1 MERKEEK
8 GENGRQ
14 TSVIGYID
22 FPGIGSSSNWP
33 PMYDRPGN
41 KAVFV
46 RPCKLAKLCGHTF
59 ETNLNLHR
67 QK

>member
-33 PMYDRPGN
+33 PMYDIGLATRLFLYAMAIV
-41 KAVFV
+41 KFV
-46 RPCKLAKLCGHTF
+46 VMYQST
-59 ETNLNLHR
+59 R
-67 QK
+67 QWHAGP